1 MSTKIEEIKEEIVK
15 VKALLIGLG
24 AMRPGTIGLQYK
36 DRKEKKGPF
45 YQVSYTHKRK
55 SRTEYLRKENLKAV
69 EVEVE
74 NYKEFK
80 ELIDRWVD
88 LSLELSQL
96 RSKEG
101 FHSAKIE

>member
-1 MSTKIEEIKEEIVK
+1 MSTKITEIEEEIIRVK
-15 VKALLIGLG
+15 SLLMDLG
-24 AMRPGTIGLQYK
+24 AMRPGTIGLQYR

-69 EVEVE
+69 EVEIE
-74 NYKEFK
+74 NYKAFK
-80 ELIDRWVD
+80 ELVDRWVD

-101 FHSAKIE
+101 FHSDKME